1 MREGTRRFGPR
12 AAALVLALVAAANR
26 SPALAPA
33 QVPARPPQREGTG
46 VAITNAGI
54 GRYEALY
61 GTPEDVPL
69 EEVLGMLARG
79 EAFRTAIRTRGRFD
93 DQDTSYSLCE
103 GRRCL
108 KAIQPVAE
116 IQHEFDTQAA
126 SFRSRELEVVG
137 VFEGGRF
144 TFWSYSLATAEDA
157 RPRGPGGSAIQE
169 LVNRKTPF
177 ENKDVTVRGQF
188 RGGNLYGDLP
198 AGSGAT
204 TADWVISDG
213 PFSVWVTGKAP
224 RGKGFSLNP
233 ASRADCVFWLEV
245 QGRPARLGEVVVLKA
260 GRILFLGRSPKG
272 PDPR

>member
-1 MREGTRRFGPR
+1 MKERTRRLAPR
-12 AAALVLALVAAANR
+12 AAALAVAFLALSPR
-26 SPALAPA
+26 SPA
-33 QVPARPPQREGTG
+33 QVPARPPQREATG
-46 VAITNAGI
+46 VAVTNAGI
-54 GRYEALY
+54 DRYEALY

-79 EAFRTAIRTRGRFD
+79 EALNRAIRTRGRFD
-93 DQDTSYSLCE
+93 DLGTSYALCE

-108 KAIQPVAE
+108 QGIRPVAE
-116 IQHEFDTQAA
+116 IQQQFDTLAA
-126 SFRSRELEVVG
+126 SFRARELEVIG
-137 VFEGGRF
+137 VFEGGHLI
-144 TFWSYSLATAEDA
+144 FWSYSLATAEDA
-157 RPRGPGGSAIQE
+157 RPRGPGGSALQE

-188 RGGNLYGDLP
+188 RGGNIFGDLP
-198 AGSGAT
+198 ADSGAT
-204 TADWVISDG
+204 PADWVISDG

-245 QGRPARLGEVVVLKA
+245 AGRPEKRGEVVVLKA